1 MGSPFRSAAAEAS
14 MVKRPTRVRDTALSG
29 LIQAVGKVAQRLIP
43 AAPAGRPIGGPVVFR
58 HYL

>member
-1 MGSPFRSAAAEAS
+1 